1 MTGAGQVWV
10 LVAHE
15 IRRRWRSLL
24 IWGVALG
31 ALGALYVALYPTMS
45 RYIEDYMENAPG
57 GMEQYFEEFGGS
69 MTVEQWLGSEFRV
82 GIAPIA
88 LSFLL
93 IIMGAR
99 AIAGNEERKT
109 LDLLLSNP
117 LRRSQVVAGSLGAMA
132 LSLAGILVIICILT
146 YIAALISGVDL
157 GPGGLAAALV
167 ALWPLC
173 LVFGALALL
182 MSAWVRRAA
191 IAIAVPGVIMVVM
204 YVVESL
210 AEAIEAVRPYRVI
223 SLFYHLGRPMEGDF
237 PWTAVLLMLA
247 GTCVLGAAAMAAFAR
262 RDVYT

>member
-1 MTGAGQVWV
+1 MTGLRQVWV

-15 IRRRWRSLL
+15 LRRRWRSLL

-57 GMEQYFEEFGGS
+57 GMGQYFEEFGGS
-69 MTVEQWLGSEFRV
+69 MSVEQWLGSEFRV

-88 LSFLL
+88 LSFLV

-99 AIAGNEERKT
+99 AIAGSEDRKT

-117 LRRSQVVAGSLGAMA
+117 LRRSQVVVGSLGAMA
-132 LSLAGILVIICILT
+132 LSLAGVLVIVWILT
-146 YIAALISGVDL
+146 YIAALIVGVDL
-157 GPGGLAAALV
+157 GPGRLAMALV

-182 MSAWVRRAA
+182 VSASVRRAA
-191 IAIAVPGVIMVVM
+191 IAIAVPGVVVVIM

-223 SLFYHLGRPMEGDF
+223 SLFYHLGYPMEGDF
-237 PWTAVLLMLA
+237 PWTAVLLMLVGA
-247 GTCVLGAAAMAAFAR
+247 GVLGAAAVAAFAR